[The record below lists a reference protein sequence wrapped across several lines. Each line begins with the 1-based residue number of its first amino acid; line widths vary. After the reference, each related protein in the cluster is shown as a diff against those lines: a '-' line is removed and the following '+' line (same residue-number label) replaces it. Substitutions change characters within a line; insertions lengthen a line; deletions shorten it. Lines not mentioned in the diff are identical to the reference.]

1 MHFEILLCV
10 TTRYVLGAPWGIT
23 TLMEGQ
29 EEVILCSLL
38 YPGPASR
45 KLFITRFMTDQLSGL
60 SLNPAQA
67 PTKQRSQKLF
77 AE

>member
-1 MHFEILLCV
+1 
-10 TTRYVLGAPWGIT
+10 
-23 TLMEGQ
+23 MEGQ

-67 PTKQRSQKLF
+67 PTKRRSQKLF

>member
-10 TTRYVLGAPWGIT
+10 TARYVPGAPWGIT
-23 TLMEGQ
+23 ALMEGQ
-29 EEVILCSLL
+29 EEVILCSLH
-38 YPGPASR
+38 PGPASS

-60 SLNPAQA
+60 SPNPAQA
-67 PTKQRSQKLF
+67 PTKRRSQKLF